1 MIEIN
6 LIPGSSGQNLE
17 NIGGFNFS
25 LINVKLVVF
34 SIIALYGVEV
44 IVASYFDGELDELK
58 AQQSALVSE
67 QRGVSTKLRAL
78 ADVKKQVENLNKQEA
93 ILAKRIDVVKEI
105 VEKRQNPFKVLKY
118 IAENT
123 PKEIWLDEI
132 VLDDRSLKLVGSSK
146 SWKSIG
152 EFLQNLKTSIFF
164 DTNVSYVK
172 PEGVVETFKGQ
183 RVEAFE
189 INANV
194 VRFQ

>member
-6 LIPGSSGQNLE
+6 LNPGASGQSLE
-17 NIGGFNFS
+17 NVGGFNFS

-34 SIIALYGVEV
+34 SIIALYGVEMLV
-44 IVASYFDGELDELK
+44 GGYFEGELEELK
-58 AQQSALVSE
+58 NKQTALVAE
-67 QRGVSTKLRAL
+67 QRRVSSKLRAL

-105 VEKRQNPFKVLKY
+105 VGKRQNPFKVLKY

-132 VLDDRSLKLVGSSK
+132 ILDDRSLKLVGSSK

-164 DTNVSYVK
+164 DTNVTYVK

-183 RVEAFE
+183 RIEAFE
-189 INANV
+189 INVNV